1 VVMTFDKLRIITEDH
16 MNNNAIDPNYGEFK
30 EDQAVIDT
38 MLDGYGV
45 GVGKPIERPEEK
57 VVEDV
62 APEVAPPAQEVAQE
76 PEPEPVDPDL
86 QQLDG
91 FVTQARAFLDA
102 LPAEQFYSAGDAAE
116 VERLIE
122 GAEVLRTRI
131 VYNKNK
137 EAAMKQL
144 RLLETQLQL
153 MQGKTASKEQMRKLL
168 GSAPEL
174 DPELRA
180 KMEALVR
187 SRKQ

>member
-1 VVMTFDKLRIITEDH
+1 MLES
-16 MNNNAIDPNYGEFK
+16 YGVGQE
-30 EDQAVIDT
+30 
-38 MLDGYGV
+38 MLGV
-45 GVGKPIERPEEK
+45 GVGKPIEQPEEE

-62 APEVAPPAQEVAQE
+62 AADVAPPAQEEAQ
-76 PEPEPVDPDL
+76 EPEPVDPDL
-86 QQLDG
+86 QQLDS
-91 FVTQARAFLDA
+91 FVTQARAFLDTV
-102 LPAEQFYSAGDAAE
+102 PTDTVNPQSE

-122 GAEVLRTRI
+122 GAEVLRARI
-131 VYNKNK
+131 VNNKGK

-168 GSAPEL
+168 GSSPEL

-187 SRKQ
+187 SRRER